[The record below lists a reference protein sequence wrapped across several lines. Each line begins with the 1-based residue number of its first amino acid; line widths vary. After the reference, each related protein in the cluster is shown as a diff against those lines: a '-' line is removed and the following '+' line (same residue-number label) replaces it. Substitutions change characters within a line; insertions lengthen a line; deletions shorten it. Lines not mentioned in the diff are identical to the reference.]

1 MEKEHKAERARAL
14 LNDDLFS
21 EAIEEIRQD
30 ATKALTGCD
39 PKDTDKLQYA
49 ALQLRAV
56 EQVVGAIRAH
66 IETYQIEQKKG
77 RHRGKRD

>member
-1 MEKEHKAERARAL
+1 MDTEQKAERARAL
-14 LNDDLFS
+14 LNDDLFT
-21 EAIEEIRQD
+21 EAVEGIRQD

-39 PKDTDKLQYA
+39 PKDTDKLQFA

-66 IETYQIEQKKG
+66 IETHTIKKG
-77 RHRGKRD
+77 RHRGKHD